1 MMGFALWL
9 QYASIALMVLASA
22 VFVVRRQ
29 FPGSV
34 RRLQG
39 RLALWAMIPS
49 HAAWLQGLGRRIA
62 PHSMKMGQAGCGG
75 CDQSGDC
82 HS

>member
-1 MMGFALWL
+1 MNVSLWL
-9 QYASIALMVLASA
+9 QYAAIGLMVLAA
-22 VFVVRRQ
+22 AAFVVRKE

-34 RRLQG
+34 RRTQG
-39 RLALWAMIPS
+39 RLALWAMAPG
-49 HAAWLQGLGRRIA
+49 HAGWLQQLGRRVA
-62 PHSMKMGQAGCGG
+62 PHSMKSGQAGCGG